1 MIFNTELSVL
11 FGGAAI
17 LMSFLALGKLR
28 LRQLARYYGIASF
41 FLACAIFV
49 VGEKSGSSHMYLTAI
64 ATALIKGLII
74 PLLFFFVTKKAHLNE
89 RLLSSA
95 HSTTSYFL
103 AALAIG
109 LAFFSAIAAGPI
121 FGEVSVEGLF
131 EAFAF
136 LFLGVVM
143 VMLRRDLVSQII
155 GFLIFENGVSF
166 LTVITTDEVPF
177 VAELGIL
184 VTVLVSA
191 YLMSLLSLRL
201 KGLYAV
207 EDTDALRPYVE

>member
-1 MIFNTELSVL
+1 MIIEGQLSIL

-17 LMSFLALGKLR
+17 LVSFLSLGKLR
-28 LRQLARYYGIASF
+28 LRQLARYYGLASF

-49 VGEKSGSSHMYLTAI
+49 SGESGEGNSMFLTAL
-64 ATALIKGLII
+64 ATAVIKGALI
-74 PLLFFFVTKKAHLNE
+74 PLLFYYVSRRAHLNE
-89 RLLSSA
+89 RLLSSVRPA
-95 HSTTSYFL
+95 MSYFL
-103 AALAIG
+103 SALVIG
-109 LAFFSAIAAGPI
+109 LALFSAVAAGPI

-131 EAFAF
+131 EAFSF
-136 LFLGVVM
+136 LFLGFVM
-143 VMLRRDLVSQII
+143 VVLRRDLVSQIV

-166 LTVITTDEVPF
+166 LIVITMGDVPF

-207 EDTDALRPYVE
+207 EDTDALREFVE